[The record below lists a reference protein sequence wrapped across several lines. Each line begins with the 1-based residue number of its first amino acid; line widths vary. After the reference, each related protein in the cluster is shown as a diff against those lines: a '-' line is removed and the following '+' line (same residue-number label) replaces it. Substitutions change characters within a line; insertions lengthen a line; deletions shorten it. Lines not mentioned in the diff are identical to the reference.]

1 VKVNPV
7 NSRSQEQRNVV
18 VKKSTGHE
26 FSTNLDMAKKEHEEK
41 ELKEMLE
48 KINKLGEELKDRPSL
63 QRIKEYKQKIKDY
76 LSFVLGHYYKLSQD
90 YGRYSTQILVRV
102 EVINKKIE
110 ELTDEFMRLQ
120 KENIDLI
127 DKIDEIS
134 GLLVDLY
141 Q

>member
-1 VKVNPV
+1 MKVTPV
-7 NSRSQEQRNVV
+7 NSRSREQRDFI
-18 VKKSTGHE
+18 VKKSAGHE
-26 FSTNLDMAKKEHEEK
+26 FSTNLDMAKKEHAEK
-41 ELKEMLE
+41 ELKEMIK
-48 KINKLGEELKDRPSL
+48 KINKLGKELKDKPSL
-63 QRIKEYKQKIKDY
+63 QRVKAYKQTIKDY
-76 LSFVLGHYYKLSQD
+76 LSFVLKHYYKLSQS

-120 KENIDLI
+120 KENINLI